1 MDEKGGMSVAWIPY
15 STVRLL
21 RSLIPASN
29 FLFTERL
36 SAEEAIFYYRNGLYF
51 VYDDGSIVGM
61 PRPKRFRTM
70 TFAELWGALY
80 RSSVVRDYDQDGVFD
95 LGEFLQDIGYLVAT
109 PKTDLFFAFTLSPR
123 YDPQDVAERFE
134 IDGVSFPFALYHA
147 LLSCTRHFHGS
158 DRTIEYIVT
167 GIEIRKLSAKEAAP
181 V

>member
-1 MDEKGGMSVAWIPY
+1 MAWIPY

>member
-1 MDEKGGMSVAWIPY
+1 MAWIPY

-36 SAEEAIFYYRNGLYF
+36 STDEAIFYYRNGLYF

-61 PRPKRFRTM
+61 PQPKRFRTM

-80 RSSVVRDYDQDGVFD
+80 RSAVVRDYDQDGVFD

-109 PKTDLFFAFTLSPR
+109 PPTDLFFAFTLSPR
-123 YDPQDVAERFE
+123 YDPQEAFERFE
-134 IDGVSFPFALYHA
+134 IGGVSFPFALYHA
-147 LLSCTRHFHGS
+147 LLHCTKHFQAS
-158 DRTIEYIVT
+158 ERTIEYIVT
-167 GIEIRKLSAKEAAP
+167 GIEIRKFSVHEAAR